1 MTVMILC
8 LPAFAGRTQN
18 DYHFIQIN
26 SSNSGLSYDDCRTI
40 FQDSRGYMW
49 FGTYMGLN
57 RYDGH
62 RFAVY
67 DRDDLCGISDFIHAI
82 EEDDNGDL
90 WIGTDDGLIVYDYD
104 LDTFRFF
111 DMESDEG
118 TVVRN
123 KVNCIRKD
131 ASGVIWFAANG
142 QGLFSYDVKR
152 GLLRNYFVKDGQQS
166 LPTNIRSFE
175 PDHHGGMW
183 VALYYAGLYHCDSSM
198 ETLVPVSDS
207 DGIRLESDNIEGIVV
222 SPIENDVIYISSVR
236 NGLCRI
242 NTKNGRKSRL
252 VEIPAESLPSGLIC
266 HKDRTLWMPTNAG
279 LYRYDIVDDTHQV
292 LKADNR
298 DPFSIVHDYVFAA
311 YVDSD
316 GGLWVSTKY
325 NGINYSGTAQRNF
338 RKYYSV
344 EERLLEDYIISGFAD
359 DGKGTVWITTEQG
372 GLLSY
377 DCGKDRLK
385 DEEISILKGIDLIS
399 PCVDGRYLWLGSMKG
414 LYRYDTRTGSLK
426 YYSSLSQTVALRDNR
441 IGTMF
446 LSDMGDLYVG
456 TTLGL
461 SRYDRERDRFES
473 LDVFNGINVTDL
485 EEDSSGMIWVST
497 YADGIFR
504 YDPVNEKVDACYS
517 AEAAGQYH
525 LHTDKISSLLVDS
538 KDRVWAVGLTY
549 GFAIYDRGRKCF
561 VSYDSRTYP
570 NMGTDVYF
578 NALEDNDGHI
588 WLSSDRGLLEVDP
601 VTMGMSQYTVN
612 DGLLDNVMKRGTLK
626 TLDGDMYFASRRGFV
641 RFNPSKFSGGMRRQ
655 SNVYLSGLTIADRL
669 VRPYDPESPLDRN
682 IDLVDRISLKAGQ
695 NSFGFSFSLPYWGGE
710 KMLLQC
716 RLDGYDN
723 EWCDISSDRSVYYYN
738 VPAGKYRFS
747 VRATT
752 DGVNWDISHSPLD
765 IEVAEKFWRSSS
777 AMVLYLLMVGLVFLF
792 IARFLHLRSK
802 KKMQE
807 REEKDRIEREKKLLD
822 EKMSFFSD
830 VIHEIKTP
838 LTLMMTPLRTI
849 LNSGTV
855 TDESM
860 LNNLQVISESADY
873 MGSLVK
879 ELLDYVSVEEH
890 GYVLEIRNVDVVGAL
905 KKVCSNFS
913 DIASQRDMT
922 LDVESAVDRLVIG
935 ADSKALTKVFNN
947 LVHNA
952 VKYANSWIRIAVWTK
967 GDQVIIR
974 FCNDGMQIPPERR
987 EDIFKPFVK
996 FNTGSQYAAQSFGIG
1011 LPMAKKLVELHG
1023 GSLILTDVPDYVEF
1037 VLSIPLNVKE
1047 TVQDESENA
1056 CDIDTGLPTI
1066 LLVEDSAELSQYL
1079 RKELHSV
1086 TNVISVTSAEKGL
1099 KILENRAVDLILTD
1113 ISLPGMSGVEFC
1125 RVLNKDRV
1133 LDRIP
1138 RIILSAISS
1147 VQTKIECLDA
1157 GAVMYIEK
1165 PFAMDY
1171 LKACIN
1177 RVLKSEKASVDE
1189 IIDSAAALHTLRHL
1203 NVMDKDSDFVEKL
1216 DEVILKN
1223 ISDDTFGSKQMED
1236 ALFMSRSTLARKIKE
1251 LYGTT
1256 PNEYLKNK
1264 RLSVAAQ
1271 MLRQKNVR
1279 INEVAD
1285 AVGFRSPSYFAKCFK
1300 AVYGMLPAEYVNEMN
1315 K

>member
-1 MTVMILC
+1 
-8 LPAFAGRTQN
+8 
-18 DYHFIQIN
+18 
-26 SSNSGLSYDDCRTI
+26 
-40 FQDSRGYMW
+40 
-49 FGTYMGLN
+49 
-57 RYDGH
+57 
-62 RFAVY
+62 
-67 DRDDLCGISDFIHAI
+67 
-82 EEDDNGDL
+82 
-90 WIGTDDGLIVYDYD
+90 
-104 LDTFRFF
+104 
-111 DMESDEG
+111 
-118 TVVRN
+118 
-123 KVNCIRKD
+123 
-131 ASGVIWFAANG
+131 
-142 QGLFSYDVKR
+142 
-152 GLLRNYFVKDGQQS
+152 
-166 LPTNIRSFE
+166 
-175 PDHHGGMW
+175 
-183 VALYYAGLYHCDSSM
+183 
-198 ETLVPVSDS
+198 
-207 DGIRLESDNIEGIVV
+207 
-222 SPIENDVIYISSVR
+222 
-236 NGLCRI
+236 
-242 NTKNGRKSRL
+242 
-252 VEIPAESLPSGLIC
+252 
-266 HKDRTLWMPTNAG
+266 
-279 LYRYDIVDDTHQV
+279 
-292 LKADNR
+292 
-298 DPFSIVHDYVFAA
+298 
-311 YVDSD
+311 
-316 GGLWVSTKY
+316 
-325 NGINYSGTAQRNF
+325 
-338 RKYYSV
+338 
-344 EERLLEDYIISGFAD
+344 
-359 DGKGTVWITTEQG
+359 
-372 GLLSY
+372 
-377 DCGKDRLK
+377 
-385 DEEISILKGIDLIS
+385 
-399 PCVDGRYLWLGSMKG
+399 
-414 LYRYDTRTGSLK
+414 
-426 YYSSLSQTVALRDNR
+426 
-441 IGTMF
+441 
-446 LSDMGDLYVG
+446 
-456 TTLGL
+456 
-461 SRYDRERDRFES
+461 
-473 LDVFNGINVTDL
+473 
-485 EEDSSGMIWVST
+485 
-497 YADGIFR
+497 
-504 YDPVNEKVDACYS
+504 
-517 AEAAGQYH
+517 
-525 LHTDKISSLLVDS
+525 
-538 KDRVWAVGLTY
+538 
-549 GFAIYDRGRKCF
+549 
-561 VSYDSRTYP
+561 
-570 NMGTDVYF
+570 
-578 NALEDNDGHI
+578 
-588 WLSSDRGLLEVDP
+588 
-601 VTMGMSQYTVN
+601 
-612 DGLLDNVMKRGTLK
+612 
-626 TLDGDMYFASRRGFV
+626 
-641 RFNPSKFSGGMRRQ
+641 
-655 SNVYLSGLTIADRL
+655 
-669 VRPYDPESPLDRN
+669 
-682 IDLVDRISLKAGQ
+682 
-695 NSFGFSFSLPYWGGE
+695 
-710 KMLLQC
+710 
-716 RLDGYDN
+716 
-723 EWCDISSDRSVYYYN
+723 
-738 VPAGKYRFS
+738 
-747 VRATT
+747 
-752 DGVNWDISHSPLD
+752 
-765 IEVAEKFWRSSS
+765 
-777 AMVLYLLMVGLVFLF
+777 
-792 IARFLHLRSK
+792 
-802 KKMQE
+802 MQE

-905 KKVCSNFS
+905 KKVCLNFS

-935 ADSKALTKVFNN
+935 ADSKALTKIFNN

-1047 TVQDESENA
+1047 TVQDETENV

-1086 TNVISVTSAEKGL
+1086 TNVISVTSAERGL
-1099 KILENRAVDLILTD
+1099 KILENRSVDLILTD

-1133 LDRIP
+1133 LGRIP

-1147 VQTKIECLDA
+1147 VQTKIDCLEA

-1177 RVLKSEKASVDE
+1177 RVLKSEKASADE

-1264 RLSVAAQ
+1264 RLAVAAQ

-1279 INEVAD
+1279 INEVSD